1 MTEGY
6 CKPNMNSQTK
16 NIVNSPGDSETQEA
30 ANGCLQ
36 VSSHGSSS
44 NNHKSP
50 ANGVPSMA
58 LFSGTNTTADAST
71 SKLHTKLISSSK
83 VKELSIHMA
92 LDNLKNM
99 IKQQNKIITGI
110 LTATDHLR
118 TCKKKTKSPVVAD
131 AIDYVIN
138 STGNLKSCTSSLHS
152 AYYEAE
158 KASIRGTNDQKAA
171 TDAAVP
177 VLEDTRSAVNELRVL
192 MEKQGEALGE
202 LTQLV
207 QHQHQHQQD
216 LNDGGRR
223 GTSTRNSRKNKDKPP
238 EQYDAAEN
246 DNIAQ
251 QLDADRNAGQHDDNG
266 WEMVQKKNAKRP
278 RSHQI
283 GQREEV
289 RTRNRSDVVIVQT
302 KPENYSEVLK
312 KIKSGVNMEQQ
323 SLVEFRGLDSL
334 TNIDEL
340 VEEIVLNANTPREAV
355 KVLSMRKLYG
365 ETQSALVL
373 MPWDNAAKI
382 TNVGRIRV
390 GLVYCSTRLC
400 KKRKR
405 CFRCLKFGHESSTCS
420 GPDKSNCCRR
430 CGVSGHLAAFL
441 NTRSTT
447 NKMIN
452 FLQINLNCCK
462 AAQALVTKTAD
473 DLNIDIILVCEQ
485 NQACD
490 RSWIQDQSKKSAI
503 INHSRIQID
512 EIGKPDMGFTW
523 CRLAGT
529 KIYSCYWTPR
539 PDIAAFTDL
548 LRRLETS
555 IRASTGEVIVCG
567 DFNAHHTLWG
577 CCTNDKKGD
586 LLADMIQALG
596 MVVCNKGTE
605 ATFQSGNRSS
615 IVDVTFA
622 TQRTAASITKW
633 VVLEET
639 SLSDHNYVHFC
650 VEDNAEDDVQPC
662 TITKVVPSK
671 LKEYLD
677 LNPFPLS
684 FATYD
689 VDALATRLSDTIT
702 QICGFQ
708 HRPREGRSRRSVYWW
723 SLELSS
729 LRKDANH
736 LRRVHKRKRKKSGWE
751 SCLAEAEAAKT
762 AKAILCKAIKRAKE
776 KAWADLCDQ
785 VQRDPWGKPYKL
797 VMGKLCRNSK
807 IPGINTP
814 GRAQLIIQGLF
825 PVNEER
831 DTMQWPQNLPEDA
844 HFTITELRYATSQL
858 KNSVSPG
865 PDRVPNEAMKILSR
879 LHPEVLL
886 NLYNK
891 CIDLGRFP
899 KPWKR
904 TRLVLLRKDNKPLD
918 QASSYRPLCLLD
930 SCGKLFEKLLD
941 NRIREHLEATNG
953 LADTQ
958 YGFRKGRSTIHAV
971 HKLMSIVNNCGKDVR
986 VGVLTL
992 DIKNAFNSA
1001 SWNIIMRE
1009 AYEKDIPPY
1018 LCRVLDDYLRNRKLQ
1033 HNYGGSE
1040 NVDNITSGVPQG
1052 SVLGPTLWNIL
1063 YDRLLRETL
1072 PVGVQFIAY
1081 ADDLAIIGKSRYTFE
1096 LEKMLSA
1103 GAEIVRTWLSNNGL
1117 QLAIEKSE
1125 AIILTNTRVRNDF
1138 TMTLGDTRI
1147 NGAKCIK
1154 YLGIYLETKLNFTEH
1169 ANHTSAKAGKVANN
1183 LARILPNISAATPKR
1198 RRLLA
1203 NAVHSIILYGAPIW
1217 APRLSK
1223 KGEAELAKVQRRVA
1237 LRVASA
1243 YCTVSYNAIQII
1255 ADMPPIVLIAIERQ
1269 EIFENTRKEEARKKL
1284 IRDWQLE
1291 WDTSENGRWTHRLIP
1306 KIDPWFNRTFGEV
1319 NYRLTQA
1326 LSGHGCF
1333 PYYLH
1338 RFGKL
1343 ASPSCWYCGHQ
1354 SDDAYHTFFVCGAW
1368 HSRHTRMNSILG
1380 REITPE
1386 NMTEVM
1392 RSSKDAW
1399 TIIDNFVNEV
1409 LRKKEEEERRRKTA
1423 NHL

>member
-1 MTEGY
+1 MEVIGN
-6 CKPNMNSQTK
+6 KISALRQTRSGG
-16 NIVNSPGDSETQEA
+16 I
-30 ANGCLQ
+30 LIQ
-36 VSSHGSSS
+36 VSGG
-44 NNHKSP
+44 SP
-50 ANGVPSMA
+50 A
-58 LFSGTNTTADAST
+58 ADAVRAEV
-71 SKLHTKLISSSK
+71 SKIVESDTLI
-83 VKELSIHMA
+83 
-92 LDNLKNM
+92 
-99 IKQQNKIITGI
+99 
-110 LTATDHLR
+110 R
-118 TCKKKTKSPVVAD
+118 TPK
-131 AIDYVIN
+131 
-138 STGNLKSCTSSLHS
+138 
-152 AYYEAE
+152 
-158 KASIRGTNDQKAA
+158 
-171 TDAAVP
+171 
-177 VLEDTRSAVNELRVL
+177 
-192 MEKQGEALGE
+192 
-202 LTQLV
+202 
-207 QHQHQHQQD
+207 
-216 LNDGGRR
+216 
-223 GTSTRNSRKNKDKPP
+223 
-238 EQYDAAEN
+238 
-246 DNIAQ
+246 
-251 QLDADRNAGQHDDNG
+251 
-266 WEMVQKKNAKRP
+266 
-278 RSHQI
+278 
-283 GQREEV
+283 
-289 RTRNRSDVVIVQT
+289 
-302 KPENYSEVLK
+302 
-312 KIKSGVNMEQQ
+312 QQ

-355 KVLSMRKLYG
+355 KVLSMRKTYG

-420 GPDKSNCCRR
+420 GPDK
-430 CGVSGHLAAFL
+430 
-441 NTRSTT
+441 T
-447 NKMIN
+447 
-452 FLQINLNCCK
+452 
-462 AAQALVTKTAD
+462 AQALVTKTAD

-555 IRASTGEVIVCG
+555 IRASAGEVIVCG

-650 VEDNAEDDVQPC
+650 VEANPEDDVQPC

-689 VDALATRLSDTIT
+689 VDALATGLSDTIT
-702 QICGFQ
+702 QIYGFQ

-723 SLELSS
+723 SPELSS

-736 LRRVHKRKRKKSGWE
+736 LRRVHKRKRKKSCWE

-844 HFTITELRYATSQL
+844 HFTITELKYATSQL

-904 TRLVLLRKDNKPLD
+904 ARLVLLRKDNKPLD

-941 NRIREHLEATNG
+941 NRIREHLEAKNG

-1063 YDRLLRETL
+1063 YDRLLPGRST
-1072 PVGVQFIAY
+1072 
-1081 ADDLAIIGKSRYTFE
+1081 
-1096 LEKMLSA
+1096 
-1103 GAEIVRTWLSNNGL
+1103 
-1117 QLAIEKSE
+1117 
-1125 AIILTNTRVRNDF
+1125 
-1138 TMTLGDTRI
+1138 
-1147 NGAKCIK
+1147 
-1154 YLGIYLETKLNFTEH
+1154 
-1169 ANHTSAKAGKVANN
+1169 
-1183 LARILPNISAATPKR
+1183 
-1198 RRLLA
+1198 
-1203 NAVHSIILYGAPIW
+1203 VHS
-1217 APRLSK
+1217 
-1223 KGEAELAKVQRRVA
+1223 VRR
-1237 LRVASA
+1237 
-1243 YCTVSYNAIQII
+1243 
-1255 ADMPPIVLIAIERQ
+1255 
-1269 EIFENTRKEEARKKL
+1269 
-1284 IRDWQLE
+1284 
-1291 WDTSENGRWTHRLIP
+1291 
-1306 KIDPWFNRTFGEV
+1306 
-1319 NYRLTQA
+1319 
-1326 LSGHGCF
+1326 
-1333 PYYLH
+1333 
-1338 RFGKL
+1338 
-1343 ASPSCWYCGHQ
+1343 
-1354 SDDAYHTFFVCGAW
+1354 
-1368 HSRHTRMNSILG
+1368 
-1380 REITPE
+1380 
-1386 NMTEVM
+1386 
-1392 RSSKDAW
+1392 
-1399 TIIDNFVNEV
+1399 
-1409 LRKKEEEERRRKTA
+1409 
-1423 NHL
+1423 